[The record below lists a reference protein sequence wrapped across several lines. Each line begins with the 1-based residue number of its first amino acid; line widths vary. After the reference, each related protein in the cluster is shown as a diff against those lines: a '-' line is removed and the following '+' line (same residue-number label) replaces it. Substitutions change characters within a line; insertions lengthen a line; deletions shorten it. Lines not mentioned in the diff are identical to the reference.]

1 MPELPEVET
10 TRRGIAPH
18 VVGTTLRQV
27 VVREARL
34 RWPVPTTLPAAGAD
48 QPLLAL
54 DRRAKYLIFR
64 LPKGNLLLHLGMSGS
79 VRVLESG
86 IEQAL
91 KPHDHVDLHFDRAS
105 LRFNDPRRFG
115 SLLWAPH
122 PVDSHPLLADL
133 GPEPLGQQFTAEY
146 LYQRSRGRRGAVK
159 SFLMDGHVVVGVGNI
174 YASESLFEAGI
185 SPTRPAGRISLAR
198 YERLVQAVRKV
209 LQRAI
214 DSGGSTLRDFL
225 RSDGSPGYFQ
235 LELAVYGR
243 EGEPCRQCGAP
254 IRQRVIGQRASYY
267 CASCQR

>member
-18 VVGTTLRQV
+18 VEGSTLREV
-27 VVREARL
+27 VVREPRL
-34 RWPVPTTLPAAGAD
+34 RWPVPASLPSDSAG
-48 QPLLAL
+48 QPLQGLT
-54 DRRAKYLIFR
+54 RRAKYLIFHLAR
-64 LPKGNLLLHLGMSGS
+64 GNLLLHLGMSGS
-79 VRVLESG
+79 VRV
-86 IEQAL
+86 IEHGAEHAL
-91 KPHDHVDLHFDRAS
+91 KPHDHVDLRFDRAT

-122 PVDSHPLLADL
+122 PVQSHPLLAEL
-133 GPEPLGQQFTAEY
+133 GPEPLGDGFDGDY
-146 LYQRSRGRRGAVK
+146 LYARSRGRRGAVK
-159 SFLMDGHVVVGVGNI
+159 NFLMDGHVVVGVGNI

-185 SPTRPAGRISLAR
+185 SPSRPAGRVSRAR
-198 YERLVQAVRKV
+198 YQRLAHTVREV

-243 EGEPCRQCGAP
+243 EGEPCRTCGTA

-267 CASCQR
+267 CPQCQR